1 MAVKGTISNFT
12 GKGGR
17 VSGYKAIP
25 SGLVQGKRDPETG
38 IVYKRPTVKI
48 DNGLTAGGSV
58 KIVNQNALA
67 GRQARRRGTLG
78 IGLVG
83 DKTT

>member
-12 GKGGR
+12 DKGGS

-25 SGLVQGKRDPETG
+25 SGLTQGKRDPETG
-38 IVYKRPTVKI
+38 IVYKRPRAKI
-48 DNGLTAGGSV
+48 DNGLAAGGSV
-58 KIVNQNALA
+58 KIVNRNALA
-67 GRQARRRGTLG
+67 GRQARRRGSLG

-83 DKTT
+83 STTT